1 LVEENIMGKFNG
13 TFRDTPWLGVD
24 AIAKLDSILKPESM
38 VLECGSGA
46 STLWI
51 APKVTRL
58 CSYEHNPKWVQ
69 AVELELERRN
79 ITNVDLCHDADY
91 PKTGIK
97 FAKDLFDI
105 VIIDGR
111 GRNKGIET
119 GFPLVKPGGYLI
131 LDNSNRARYQPANDL
146 MSALKWE
153 CEIIQSPILPKNQK
167 GYTTFWRR
175 PK

>member
-13 TFRDTPWLGVD
+13 TFRSVPWLGVD
-24 AIAKLDSILKPESM
+24 AIEKLRNILNITSH
-38 VLECGSGA
+38 VLECGAGA
-46 STLWI
+46 STLWMASRVAKI
-51 APKVTRL
+51 V
-58 CSYEHNPKWVQ
+58 SFEHNPEWVQ
-69 AVELELERRN
+69 AVKKELKARN
-79 ITNVDLCHDADY
+79 HTNVEVVFDIDY

-97 FAKDLFDI
+97 NIVGLFDV

-111 GRNKGIET
+111 GRVKGIET
-119 GFPLVKPGGYLI
+119 GFPFVLPGGYLI

-146 MSALKWE
+146 MTALKWE